1 MKKWRLHIA
10 IPLFCLFLLGGIAPS
25 NAQVTDTLKIGIQQS
40 PPFVIRDLDGSYRGL
55 SVALWEGINAELNY
69 PYRYVEFSDEI
80 GIIRALDYGDIDF
93 SINPL
98 TNSPQRMEKF
108 EVTQPF
114 YISNIGVAI
123 TTSSQSQ
130 FRIFINNFFSG
141 AFLNIVFLLLVIL
154 LFFGTLLWLLERR
167 YNKYQFRPGFMGLL
181 DGLWWAAVTMTTVG
195 YGDKAPKTPA
205 GRAIAIIWMFTAVI
219 IISSF
224 TATIASTLTV
234 NTLEAKIEN
243 LADLKS
249 VTKIGVVGASESEDF
264 LYANAIRPYETYRT
278 PEQALRA
285 LARNDVNLL
294 LHDKITL
301 DYLIRTNQFQG
312 KVRLLPIEFED
323 RYRCFMFPKNKAVY
337 ELINKGLMGYI
348 QSPEWKEKLLDYGA
362 ANP

>member
-1 MKKWRLHIA
+1 MMLW
-10 IPLFCLFLLGGIAPS
+10 LFLLGPWVPVSG
-25 NAQVTDTLKIGIQQS
+25 QVTDTLMIGIKVS
-40 PPFVIRDLDGSYRGL
+40 PPFVIQDLDGSYRGL
-55 SVALWEGINAELNY
+55 SVALWEGINAELQL
-69 PYRYVEFSDEI
+69 PYRYVEYSDEI
-80 GIIRALDYGDIDF
+80 GIIRALDYGDIDL

-98 TNSPQRMEKF
+98 TNSPQRMGKF

-167 YNKYQFRPGFMGLL
+167 YNKYQFRPGIMGLL

-195 YGDKAPKTPA
+195 YGDKAPKTAA

-249 VTKIGVVGASESEDF
+249 VPKVGVVGASESEDF
-264 LYANAIRPYETYRT
+264 LYANNVSPYATYRT
-278 PEQALRA
+278 PIQALRG
-285 LARNDVNLL
+285 LARHDVNLI

-301 DYLIRTNQFQG
+301 DYLIRTNRFEG

-323 RYRCFMFPKNKAVY
+323 RYRCFMFPKGAPEY
-337 ELINKGLMGYI
+337 EAINQGLMGYI
-348 QSPEWKEKLLDYGA
+348 QGPEWKEKLLDYGA
-362 ANP
+362 PNP